1 MTEELKPCYNTQG
14 LVPVIIQDAESKAV
28 LMLAWMNEEAFN
40 LTLQTRLVH
49 FWSRSRRE
57 LWLKGATSGNYLHLV
72 EMSIDCD
79 EDTLL
84 VRVQADGPAC
94 HTGETSCFYRNVP
107 FIAESIKSQE
117 S

>member
-1 MTEELKPCYNTQG
+1 MIEELKPRYNAQG
-14 LVPVIIQDAESKAV
+14 LVPVIVQDAESKAV

-94 HTGETSCFYRNVP
+94 HTGETSCFFRNVP
-107 FIAESIKSQE
+107 FIAGSTKSQE

>member
-1 MTEELKPCYNTQG
+1 MTEELKPRYNQQG
-14 LVPVIIQDAESKAV
+14 LVPVIVQDAESKVV
-28 LMLAWMNEEAFN
+28 LMLAWMNEEAFS

-84 VRVQADGPAC
+84 VRVHADGPAC
-94 HTGETSCFYRNVP
+94 HTGEMSCFFRNVP
-107 FIAESIKSQE
+107 FITGSTKPQE